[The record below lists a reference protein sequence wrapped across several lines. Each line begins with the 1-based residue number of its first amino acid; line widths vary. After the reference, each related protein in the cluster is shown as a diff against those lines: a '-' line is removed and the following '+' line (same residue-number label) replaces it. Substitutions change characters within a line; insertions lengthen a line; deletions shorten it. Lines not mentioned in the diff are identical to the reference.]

1 MDPNTKLTK
10 VCRSTQCQHCLVVTL
25 LLHVIGRVLHHISY
39 NEDLRFRKFIG
50 RYITEDYQYKNNPVS
65 EKSKLFTVKC
75 CSLSAAADTSVSV
88 AGRQQGGRV
97 VTGVVLVF

>member
-1 MDPNTKLTK
+1 M
-10 VCRSTQCQHCLVVTL
+10 VCRYTQCQHFLVVTL
-25 LLHVIGRVLHHISY
+25 LLHVIGRVLHHISSSGRISY

-75 CSLSAAADTSVSV
+75 CSLSAAADSVSV